1 MRSQNRIQVLQFGQN
16 AGGAFEGRHGLFLPH
31 VLRVSKH
38 DALRCV
44 ALRCAALVR
53 RYFLVDRVSTP
64 DDASRPPFLTH
75 VFFFVSTQNRSAI
88 HPYVMRVEEEG
99 TKYVQCVRSRI
110 FANQKIVPQ
119 NVRVVILN

>member
-44 ALRCAALVR
+44 ALVR
-53 RYFLVDRVSTP
+53 KIFSTESTP
-64 DDASRPPFLTH
+64 PVILDDASLLSRVSFLYRPKIAVGF
-75 VFFFVSTQNRSAI
+75 I
-88 HPYVMRVEEEG
+88 HM
-99 TKYVQCVRSRI
+99 
-110 FANQKIVPQ
+110 
-119 NVRVVILN
+119 